1 MVEGFFRMFWSL
13 VEASLALN
21 CLPSFLC
28 WVLELVYSS
37 LSDLA
42 ALEFGPNCSVIFF
55 SFLDVLR
62 SLLAESLTCRGI
74 LRDFELGRVANEM
87 VLLVN
92 DAQEV
97 KMLLVDSSR
106 SDTEVLVGEDSQRFW
121 RRER

>member
-1 MVEGFFRMFWSL
+1 MVEGFFRMFWFL

-28 WVLELVYSS
+28 WVLDLAYSS

-42 ALEFGPNCSVIFF
+42 ALEFGPNWSVIFF
-55 SFLDVLR
+55 SFLEVLR
-62 SLLAESLTCRGI
+62 SLLAESLTGRGI
-74 LRDFELGRVANEM
+74 LRDFELGQVASEM

-92 DAQEV
+92 NAQEV
-97 KMLLVDSSR
+97 KMLLVDSSK

>member
-28 WVLELVYSS
+28 WVLDLVYSS
-37 LSDLA
+37 LCDLA
-42 ALEFGPNCSVIFF
+42 ALEFGPNWSVIFF

-62 SLLAESLTCRGI
+62 SLLAESLTGRGI
-74 LRDFELGRVANEM
+74 LRDFELGRVASEM

-97 KMLLVDSSR
+97 KMLLVDSSK